1 MTVASISQN
10 WHFKHEN
17 RSSFYFIRKP
27 YDILL
32 YDNATCIT
40 VTAKLEYNEH
50 GYNKLTAAAIMN
62 NYSCPD
68 KVLIYISLQKIAAYN
83 EHGYNEFT
91 AITK

>member
-1 MTVASISQN
+1 MTVASISQK

-17 RSSFYFIRKP
+17 SSSFYFIRKP

-62 NYSCPD
+62 IHVP
-68 KVLIYISLQKIAAYN
+68 
-83 EHGYNEFT
+83 
-91 AITK
+91 TKFLYKPTEDCSI